1 MHYKSAK
8 KIHIIIIFLFLSTL
22 AFPQVEKKRKILDTL
37 VVDTLLAAP
46 DYKISKDAVEFP
58 IIYNATDTMIIDNK
72 TQKVYLV
79 NNASAVYGTI
89 DLKSYYIE
97 LDLVSSDVYA
107 YGRRDSSGK
116 LVDTPIFKDGDEEFN
131 CEELRYNFKSKKARI
146 LNIITEQEGGFL
158 HSDITKMHE
167 DGNLHI
173 RGSKYTTCDAEHP
186 HFYVRLPKAKVYP
199 GEKIISGPAYLV
211 LEDIPLPIAL
221 PFGYFPVQQ
230 EVSSGII
237 IPRYGEERGR
247 GYFLKDGGYYFN
259 INDYFDLK
267 FTGDLYTNGTWRMAS
282 ASNYRMRYKFSGN
295 FSFSYANNV
304 TGHKN
309 LEDYSKSTN
318 YSIRWTHTQDPKARP
333 GSRFSASVNMSSSG
347 YDRENSYTVAE
358 HVTTTKQSSI
368 SYSKSWAGTPFN
380 FSTSLN
386 HSQNSSTKNV
396 SVNLPKASFSMG
408 RIYPLKSK
416 NSTKKGFWQDLQIQY
431 SASLDNRINVAD
443 SLLFTDQVWQN
454 MKNGF
459 KHDIPITL
467 PIRFI
472 KNFTVSPQLRYS
484 GVLYTSKV
492 EKRWEDNYYDPVTND
507 TISGVITEEIPGFF
521 YGQSFSP
528 SISASYSPQI
538 FGTYT
543 FKNPDSRIIA
553 VRHVLKPSVSFS
565 YVPSMDGWS
574 SDMYREY
581 VRDTLGNM
589 GEYSIFEGSI
599 YGTPSLPSRS
609 GSVSFSLTNIFE
621 AKVRTR
627 NDTTGLGEKVK
638 LIDNLALSTSY
649 NPFLDSLRW
658 APVSLT
664 FRTRLMKEIDISA
677 RGAFDMYANNE
688 SGGRINKF
696 LWETDR
702 KPARLTNFN
711 LSVGFDLKRLIDN
724 YLAVDNAGNEQ
735 DSQSDTNMGLS
746 FDKESRDP
754 ARETKPAPSGLGVQN
769 SDAGGLVFDEY
780 GYADFSVPWSLRL
793 AYNMYYR
800 TSGLTSD
807 ITQNMTLNGSVTL
820 TNKWAISYT
829 TGYDFK
835 MKDITMTRIGIERDL
850 HCWQM
855 SFNWVPAGYLKS
867 WDFTIRVKSSVLQDL
882 KYERRKDF
890 HDNSR

>member
-1 MHYKSAK
+1 MAYS
-8 KIHIIIIFLFLSTL
+8 
-22 AFPQVEKKRKILDTL
+22 QVEKDRELFDTL
-37 VVDTLLAAP
+37 VVDTLLAKP
-46 DYKISKDAVEFP
+46 GYKISKDAVELP
-58 IIYNATDTMIIDNK
+58 IVYNATDTMTMDMK
-72 TQKVYLV
+72 GQKVYLV

-97 LDLVSSDVYA
+97 LDLVTSDVYA

-116 LVDTPIFKDGDEEFN
+116 LVDTPVFKDGDEEFN
-131 CEELRYNFKSKKARI
+131 CEELRYNFKTKKARI
-146 LNIITEQEGGFL
+146 LNIITEQEGGYL

-167 DGNLHI
+167 GGVLHI
-173 RGSKYTTCDAEHP
+173 KGSKYTTCPAEHP

-211 LEDIPLPIAL
+211 LEDIPLPLAL
-221 PFGYFPVQQ
+221 PFGFFPVQQ
-230 EVSSGII
+230 EVSSGLI
-237 IPRYGEERGR
+237 IPRYGEERDR
-247 GYFLKDGGYYFN
+247 GFHLKEGGYYFN

-267 FTGDLYTNGTWRMAS
+267 ITGDIYTNGTWRMAS
-282 ASNYRMRYKFSGN
+282 SSKYKVRYKFTGN
-295 FSFSYANNV
+295 FSFSYASNV

-309 LEDYSKSTN
+309 LEDYSKRTN
-318 YSIRWTHTQDPKARP
+318 YAIKWTHTQDAKARP

-380 FSTSLN
+380 LSTSLN

-408 RIYPLKSK
+408 RIYPLKPKS
-416 NSTKKGFWQDLQIQY
+416 STKSRFWHDLQIQY

-467 PIRFI
+467 PIRPI
-472 KNFTVSPQLRYS
+472 KNFTISPQLRYS
-484 GVLYTSKV
+484 GVLYTSRV

-538 FGTYT
+538 FGMYT
-543 FKNPDSRIIA
+543 FKNPESKIIA
-553 VRHVLKPSVSFS
+553 VRHVMKPSVSFS

-574 SDMYREY
+574 SNMYREY

-589 GEYSIFEGSI
+589 GEYSIYEGSI
-599 YGTPSLPSRS
+599 FGTPSLPSKS
-609 GSVSFSLTNIFE
+609 GSVSFSLTNIIE
-621 AKVRTR
+621 AKMRTQ
-627 NDTTGLGEKVK
+627 NDTTGQGEKVK
-638 LIDNLALSTSY
+638 LIDNIALNTSY
-649 NPFLDSLRW
+649 NPFLDSLKW

-664 FRTRLMKEIDISA
+664 FRTRLIKEIDITA
-677 RGAFDMYANNE
+677 RGAFDIYARSE
-688 SGGRINKF
+688 TGGRINKF
-696 LWETDR
+696 LWETER

-711 LSVGFDLKRLIDN
+711 LSVGFDLKRIIDN
-724 YLAVDNAGNEQ
+724 YLGTDDV
-735 DSQSDTNMGLS
+735 
-746 FDKESRDP
+746 
-754 ARETKPAPSGLGVQN
+754 
-769 SDAGGLVFDEY
+769 AGGNKGAAEPEAGRGPSLSPEDNTGNVQGPGSSPGQDMPGDEAAGLTFDEY
-780 GYADFSVPWSLRL
+780 GYADFNAPWSLRV

-800 TSGLTSD
+800 TTGLKSD
-807 ITQNMTLNGSVTL
+807 LNQTMTINGSLNL
-820 TNKWAISYT
+820 TDKWSINYT

-855 SFNWVPAGYLKS
+855 SFNWVPAGYLKM

-890 HDNSR
+890 HDN